1 MVIQQTDDQAAACKA
16 KRTILEAQAMT
27 ATDEVMATLISKLEE
42 ATSALEEHEGA
53 YGFVAG
59 SVIHKAKK
67 ARKATLEL
75 NLEKMMG
82 SE

>member
-1 MVIQQTDDQAAACKA
+1 
-16 KRTILEAQAMT
+16 MT

-42 ATSALEEHEGA
+42 AMSALEKHEVA
-53 YGFVAG
+53 DGFVAD

-75 NLEKMMG
+75 NLNKMMG